1 MSAPA
6 WPSKVRQKTDE
17 LCSPARTRTAGSTW
31 IGVILRRLGNGMADE
46 SKTGILGHLPPLPR
60 AALNNSVI
68 AMEQAYRQRKG
79 LPLLSDADIE
89 ALKAGQPMPWEVGDG
104 GSPTAPASAPA
115 TPAAAPVTPLAPP
128 AFAPT
133 AAASSAGSISP
144 DVAKW
149 VAEGKKWSKSAIAA
163 EQARRSRKGLPAL
176 NDAEASALLGEPVE
190 ASAPP
195 AVAAASPAVA
205 VAPAAPSGPISTEVA
220 KWVAEGKKWSKS
232 SIAAEQARRGRKG
245 LPALTDAEMTA
256 LLGEP
261 AAATAPAAVAAP
273 AAKPGAAA
281 PRPAAGP
288 PSAAATVSRGGES
301 STYVGTPAVGTSR
314 AAASAGVASVGP
326 EDNEINQSRRR
337 FAWAAFAAFMT
348 AWFIAFFRFFLP
360 RTLFE
365 PATSFKIGY
374 PADYGLGVDTK
385 FQQKYRIWVDR
396 TPDRI
401 FVIYARCTHL
411 GCTPDWKPAE
421 NKFKCPCHGSG
432 YDSEGVNFEGPAPRP
447 MDRARLEVAPDG
459 QILVDVSKL
468 YQWPKGQPSQ
478 FNDPGAFLPT

>member
-1 MSAPA
+1 
-6 WPSKVRQKTDE
+6 
-17 LCSPARTRTAGSTW
+17 
-31 IGVILRRLGNGMADE
+31 MADE

-60 AALNNSVI
+60 PALNNSVI
-68 AMEQAYRQRKG
+68 GMEQAYRQRKG
-79 LPLLSDADIE
+79 LTLLTDADIE
-89 ALKAGQPMPWEVGDG
+89 ALKAGQPMPWEVGG
-104 GSPTAPASAPA
+104 AGVSAAPPSAPA
-115 TPAAAPVTPLAPP
+115 AAAPVAAP
-128 AFAPT
+128 PT
-133 AAASSAGSISP
+133 AAAPVAASTAEGISE

-149 VAEGKKWSKSAIAA
+149 VAEGRKWSKS
-163 EQARRSRKGLPAL
+163 
-176 NDAEASALLGEPVE
+176 
-190 ASAPP
+190 
-195 AVAAASPAVA
+195 
-205 VAPAAPSGPISTEVA
+205 T
-220 KWVAEGKKWSKS
+220 
-232 SIAAEQARRGRKG
+232 IAAEQARRGRKG
-245 LPALTDAEMTA
+245 LPALNNAEMSALLGEPVEASAPAAAAPVAVAAPPASAAPPAAAPVPSGPISAEVAKWVAEGKKWSKSTIAAEQARRGRKSLPALTASEVAA

-261 AAATAPAAVAAP
+261 AETPAAAAPVAAAVA
-273 AAKPGAAA
+273 KPVAAA
-281 PRPAAGP
+281 PRPTAGP
-288 PSAAATVSRGGES
+288 PSAATSVSRSGES
-301 STYVGTPAVGTSR
+301 TTYVGSPAVGTSR
-314 AAASAGVASVGP
+314 AAASAGLASVGP
-326 EDNEINQSRRR
+326 EDNDFNRSRRR

-374 PADYGLGVDTK
+374 PADFGLGVDTK
-385 FQQKYRIWVDR
+385 FQQKFRIWVDR

-447 MDRARLEVAPDG
+447 MDRAKVEIAPDG

-478 FNDPGAFLPT
+478 FNDAGAFLPT

>member
-1 MSAPA
+1 
-6 WPSKVRQKTDE
+6 
-17 LCSPARTRTAGSTW
+17 
-31 IGVILRRLGNGMADE
+31 MADE

-60 AALNNSVI
+60 PALNNSVI
-68 AMEQAYRQRKG
+68 GMEQAYRQRKG
-79 LPLLSDADIE
+79 LQLLTDADIE
-89 ALKAGQPMPWEVGDG
+89 ALKAGQPMPWEVGG
-104 GSPTAPASAPA
+104 VTPPAASAPA
-115 TPAAAPVTPLAPP
+115 TPTTSPVAAAPAAAPP
-128 AFAPT
+128 A
-133 AAASSAGSISP
+133 AAGAISGE
-144 DVAKW
+144 VAKW
-149 VAEGKKWSKSAIAA
+149 IAQGNKWSKS
-163 EQARRSRKGLPAL
+163 
-176 NDAEASALLGEPVE
+176 
-190 ASAPP
+190 
-195 AVAAASPAVA
+195 
-205 VAPAAPSGPISTEVA
+205 T
-220 KWVAEGKKWSKS
+220 
-232 SIAAEQARRGRKG
+232 IAAEQARRGRKG
-245 LPALTDAEMTA
+245 LPALNNAEMSALLGEPVEASAPAAAAAPTPATAAPAAKASSGPISAEVAKWVAEGKKWSKSTIAAEQARRGRKSLPALTDSEVAA

-261 AAATAPAAVAAP
+261 AEAPAEAAPVVAAVAKP
-273 AAKPGAAA
+273 ATAA
-281 PRPAAGP
+281 RPTAGP

-326 EDNEINQSRRR
+326 DDSEINQGRRR

-374 PADYGLGVDTK
+374 PADFGLGVDTK

-447 MDRARLEVAPDG
+447 MDRANVQIAPDG

-468 YQWPKGQPSQ
+468 YQWPKGQPSA

>member
-1 MSAPA
+1 
-6 WPSKVRQKTDE
+6 
-17 LCSPARTRTAGSTW
+17 
-31 IGVILRRLGNGMADE
+31 MADE

-60 AALNNSVI
+60 PALNNSVI
-68 AMEQAYRQRKG
+68 GMEQAYRQRKG
-79 LPLLSDADIE
+79 LTLLTDADIE
-89 ALKAGQPMPWEVGDG
+89 ALKAGQPMPWEVGG
-104 GSPTAPASAPA
+104 TPASPASASAPA
-115 TPAAAPVTPLAPP
+115 SPVTAPTTPAAASPV
-128 AFAPT
+128 
-133 AAASSAGSISP
+133 AAAGGAISEE
-144 DVAKW
+144 VAKW
-149 VAEGKKWSKSAIAA
+149 VAQGNKWSKSTIAA
-163 EQARRSRKGLPAL
+163 EQARRGRKGLPAL
-176 NDAEASALLGEPVE
+176 NHAEMSALLGEPVE

-195 AVAAASPAVA
+195 TAAAASTPAGA
-205 VAPAAPSGPISTEVA
+205 APAAKAPSGPISEEVA
-220 KWVAEGKKWSKS
+220 KWVAQGNKWSKS
-232 SIAAEQARRGRKG
+232 TIAAEQARRGRKG
-245 LPALTDAEMTA
+245 LPALTDSEVFA

-261 AAATAPAAVAAP
+261 ATAEAPAAAPVTAAASKP
-273 AAKPGAAA
+273 AAAS
-281 PRPAAGP
+281 RPATGP
-288 PSAAATVSRGGES
+288 PSAAASVARSGES
-301 STYVGTPAVGTSR
+301 VSYVGMPAVGTSR

-326 EDNEINQSRRR
+326 DDSEINQGRRR

-374 PADYGLGVDTK
+374 PADFGLGVDTK

-447 MDRARLEVAPDG
+447 MDRANVQIAPDG

-468 YQWPKGQPSQ
+468 YQWPKGQPSA
-478 FNDPGAFLPT
+478 FNDPGAFVSP